1 MMPEVLKVGH
11 LIGILIIAVLAVYSY
26 YLSCRIDELKY
37 ELARKDVEIN
47 LAKSDKKIAE
57 ARTQLWINKLKETTI
72 RLSNKID
79 QEYSRSLKPNVV
91 IAKA

>member
-1 MMPEVLKVGH
+1 MMPEVLKVGY

-37 ELARKDVEIN
+37 ELASKDVELN

-72 RLSNKID
+72 RLSCKID
-79 QEYSRSLKPNVV
+79 KEVSKSMQPQM
-91 IAKA
+91 A

>member
-1 MMPEVLKVGH
+1 MMPFTLQIGH

-57 ARTQLWINKLKETTI
+57 VRTQLWINKLKETTI
-72 RLSNKID
+72 RLSCKID
-79 QEYSRSLKPNVV
+79 KEVSKSMQPQM
-91 IAKA
+91 A

>member
-1 MMPEVLKVGH
+1 MITEALKMSH

-26 YLSCRIDELKY
+26 YLSCKIDALKY
-37 ELARKDVEIN
+37 ELASKDVELN

-72 RLSNKID
+72 RLSNRID
-79 QEYSRSLKPNVV
+79 QEYSRSLQPKTVP
-91 IAKA
+91 AKA

>member
-1 MMPEVLKVGH
+1 MIIEALKMSH
-11 LIGILIIAVLAVYSY
+11 LIGILIIAVLVVYSY

-79 QEYSRSLKPNVV
+79 QNYSRNSQTRVATVKV
-91 IAKA
+91 

>member
-1 MMPEVLKVGH
+1 MIPEVLKVGH

-37 ELARKDVEIN
+37 ELASKDVELN

-79 QEYSRSLKPNVV
+79 KKVSKSMQPQM
-91 IAKA
+91 A

>member
-1 MMPEVLKVGH
+1 MITEALKMSH

-26 YLSCRIDELKY
+26 YLSCKIDALKY
-37 ELARKDVEIN
+37 ELASKDVELN

-79 QEYSRSLKPNVV
+79 QEYSRSLQPKVV
-91 IAKA
+91 PAKA

>member
-1 MMPEVLKVGH
+1 MMPEVLEVGH
-11 LIGILIIAVLAVYSY
+11 LIGILLIAVLAVYSY
-26 YLSCRIDELKY
+26 CLSCRIDELKY
-37 ELARKDVEIN
+37 ELARKDGEIN

-72 RLSNKID
+72 RLSNRID

-91 IAKA
+91 TAKA

>member
-1 MMPEVLKVGH
+1 MMLFTLQIGH

-37 ELARKDVEIN
+37 ELASKDVELN

-79 QEYSRSLKPNVV
+79 QNYSRSLKPNVV
-91 IAKA
+91 TAKV

>member
-37 ELARKDVEIN
+37 ELARKNVEIN

-91 IAKA
+91 TAKA

>member
-11 LIGILIIAVLAVYSY
+11 LIGIMIIAVLAVYSY
-26 YLSCRIDELKY
+26 YLSCKIDALKY
-37 ELARKDVEIN
+37 ELASKDVELN

-72 RLSNKID
+72 RLSCKID
-79 QEYSRSLKPNVV
+79 KEVSKSMQPQM
-91 IAKA
+91 A

>member
-26 YLSCRIDELKY
+26 YLSCKIDALKY
-37 ELARKDVEIN
+37 ELASKDVELN

-79 QEYSRSLKPNVV
+79 QNYSRNSQTRVATVKV
-91 IAKA
+91 

>member
-1 MMPEVLKVGH
+1 MMPFTLQIGH

-37 ELARKDVEIN
+37 ELASKDVELN

-72 RLSNKID
+72 RLSCKID
-79 QEYSRSLKPNVV
+79 KKVSKSMQPQM
-91 IAKA
+91 A

>member
-1 MMPEVLKVGH
+1 MMPFTLQIGH

-37 ELARKDVEIN
+37 ELASKDVELN
-47 LAKSDKKIAE
+47 LAKSDKKIAD

-72 RLSNKID
+72 RLSNRID
-79 QEYSRSLKPNVV
+79 QECSRSLKPNVV
-91 IAKA
+91 TAKA

>member
-1 MMPEVLKVGH
+1 MITEALKMSH

-37 ELARKDVEIN
+37 ELARKDVEVN

-72 RLSNKID
+72 RLSCKID
-79 QEYSRSLKPNVV
+79 KEVSKSMQPQM
-91 IAKA
+91 A

>member
-72 RLSNKID
+72 RLSCKID
-79 QEYSRSLKPNVV
+79 KEVSKSMQPQM
-91 IAKA
+91 A

>member
-1 MMPEVLKVGH
+1 MITEALKMSH

-26 YLSCRIDELKY
+26 YLSCKIDALKY
-37 ELARKDVEIN
+37 ELASKDVELN

-79 QEYSRSLKPNVV
+79 QNYNKTRVAT
-91 IAKA
+91 AKA

>member
-1 MMPEVLKVGH
+1 MITEALKMSH

-26 YLSCRIDELKY
+26 YLSCKIDALKY
-37 ELARKDVEIN
+37 ELASKDVELN

-72 RLSNKID
+72 RLSCKID
-79 QEYSRSLKPNVV
+79 KEVSKSMQPQM
-91 IAKA
+91 A

>member
-1 MMPEVLKVGH
+1 MMPEVLKMSH

-26 YLSCRIDELKY
+26 YLSCKVDALKY
-37 ELARKDVEIN
+37 ELASKDVELN

-57 ARTQLWINKLKETTI
+57 ARTQLWINKLKETTL
-72 RLSNKID
+72 RLTNRID
-79 QEYSRSLKPNVV
+79 QECSKGLQPKIA

>member
-1 MMPEVLKVGH
+1 MMPFTLQIGH

-47 LAKSDKKIAE
+47 LAKSGKKIAE

-72 RLSNKID
+72 RLSCKID
-79 QEYSRSLKPNVV
+79 KEVSKSMQPQM
-91 IAKA
+91 A

>member
-1 MMPEVLKVGH
+1 MMPFTLQIGH

-26 YLSCRIDELKY
+26 YLSCKIDALKY
-37 ELARKDVEIN
+37 ELASKDVELN

-72 RLSNKID
+72 RLSCKID
-79 QEYSRSLKPNVV
+79 KEVSKSMQPQM
-91 IAKA
+91 A

>member
-37 ELARKDVEIN
+37 ELASKDVELN

-72 RLSNKID
+72 RLSCKID
-79 QEYSRSLKPNVV
+79 KEVSKSMQPQM
-91 IAKA
+91 A

>member
-1 MMPEVLKVGH
+1 MPEVLKVGH

-72 RLSNKID
+72 RLSCKID
-79 QEYSRSLKPNVV
+79 KEVSKSMQPQM
-91 IAKA
+91 A

>member
-1 MMPEVLKVGH
+1 MITEALKMSH

-26 YLSCRIDELKY
+26 YLSCKIDALKY
-37 ELARKDVEIN
+37 ELASKDVELN

-79 QEYSRSLKPNVV
+79 QDYSRSLKPNVV
-91 IAKA
+91 TAKA

>member
-1 MMPEVLKVGH
+1 MITEALKMSH

-26 YLSCRIDELKY
+26 YLSCKIDELKY
-37 ELARKDVEIN
+37 ELASKDVELN

-72 RLSNKID
+72 RLSCKID
-79 QEYSRSLKPNVV
+79 KEVSKSMQPQM
-91 IAKA
+91 A